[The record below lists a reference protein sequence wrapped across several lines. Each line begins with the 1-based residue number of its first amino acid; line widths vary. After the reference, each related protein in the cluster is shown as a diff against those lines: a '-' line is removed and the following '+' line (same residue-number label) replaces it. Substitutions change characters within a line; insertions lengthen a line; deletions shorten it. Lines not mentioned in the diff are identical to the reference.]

1 MATNKRSPTPD
12 QPSLEDPDTAAARKE
27 LRQTVISDK
36 PDLSI
41 MSAAKVDPAPNAA
54 TSGDKPSDKDAAPD
68 RESLELRNNSLRNQ
82 VSSPKKKRAR
92 DEVDNPNDTSS
103 EGDVSPIG
111 AESAITEPEKKR
123 PRDVSSE
130 YKVKADALTAPSDSN
145 DGPEAKTNAKNDTP
159 STEKQAAAKENIDA
173 EKGKITSTTSSSA
186 FSSSGI
192 AGFASQTSPF
202 LQPGSKPLSSF
213 ASPSGSQSPF
223 GAAATTSTTSIFGSS
238 SLSNGTSPFGQVGGA
253 AKPFGSTVF
262 GGTFGGKFGES
273 KFTSFGKP
281 GESFKSSKP
290 AKPFGAPV
298 SEEEDNNGE
307 DGGNSEDENRADN
320 EDKEAQEEK
329 TATDD
334 KKKPKLQRVVI
345 DDGEAGEATILQ
357 VRAKIFHLDKASSSW
372 KERGAGNLKINVPLA
387 CVDIDEDTGAAIPG
401 SFDASALD
409 SADAKVVRLIMR
421 QDSTHRVILN
431 TVIIPAMHFQEKS
444 TAKATH
450 VLFTAI
456 EDEGAV
462 SVQVKMNTANA
473 KSFLNEVGKIQR
485 ELQSND
491 KAENLNADAEKHLG
505 DGKKNNE
512 GIDDVA
518 PMPERGLPRAESDDG
533 SNDHLPW
540 PTLKESSWEGSDEE
554 VSSSLGLES
563 GPSSEASIKRKVAE
577 SDGPMTRG
585 RKKRVDAIIKRKRK
599 RQPSEEGRDD
609 FLEDSEETLK
619 ELNTEKSR
627 KNATPQRKKKANTD
641 VECQIEWPQVF
652 KDLDKTHRALNLVF
666 TFCSTRKH
674 IATTFDTIRSSVESN
689 TKRELTVEDVAAIV
703 ALRPEGI
710 NFAYVDEIMLHT
722 DIKGAERDSTF
733 KTGKSRNIT
742 VQGPAPD
749 ASVGG
754 FTGLDELGS
763 RHPDDLPSSGQEVLY
778 FEFID
783 GDLKRQ
789 VQSKKTGE
797 PINPN
802 RRLRDEDLKMPVYSQ
817 KQLTTLIEKR
827 NQKFAN
833 AVMIRQEAEAYIPI
847 PTLSEITTPQ
857 PEPSTIPAS
866 IPKERKSIPEIIQE
880 IKDSPWYT
888 GQIVPDGHRVFDAQ
902 DPVFGELDFLLSQD
916 MVNALYNAKGITQF
930 YAHQT
935 EAINNLHAGRHVVVA
950 TSTSSGKSLIYQL
963 PVLHALEQDP
973 NTRAIYIFPTKALAQ
988 DQKKS
993 LKEMLAYF
1001 TRLENTLVETFDG
1014 DTPMHDR
1021 NQIRDEARVI
1031 FTNPDMLHLT
1041 ILPQEDRWR
1050 TFLKYLRYV
1059 VVDELHYYNGLM
1071 GSHVAFIM
1079 RRLRRICAA
1088 VGNRKVK
1095 FVSCSATVA
1104 NPREHFKTIFG
1115 IDDVHLVDF
1124 DGSPSG
1130 RKEFLCWNTPY
1141 KDPGDP
1147 TSGRGN
1153 AIAECAR
1160 LFCQLILRG
1169 VRVIAFCRVRKQ
1181 CEELVNAARYEL
1193 ESLGR
1198 PECMARVMGYRGGYT
1213 AQDRRQIE
1221 SEMFEGKLMGII
1233 ATTALELGVDIGTL
1247 DCVITLGFP
1256 YTISNL
1262 RQQSGRAGRR
1272 NKDSLSVLVGD
1283 CFPTDQH
1290 YMQNPDELFTKP
1302 NCELQVDL
1310 SNMLVLE
1317 GHLQCAAYEM
1327 PIKPVDDAIYFAKD
1341 LAKIAEE
1348 RLIKD
1353 ELGYYHCHDRFRP
1366 MPSRFV
1372 AIRDTEEDH
1381 FAIVDISHGRNVVLE
1396 ELEASRAFF
1405 TIYDGAIFLH
1415 QGNSYLVRDFQPDRK
1430 IAKVEKVKVEWTTEQ
1445 RDFTDVDPVETE
1457 AMRKIPGSLSRA
1469 FHGSIRI
1476 TQNVFGYFKVDRK
1489 RRILDAVQVDNPP
1502 IIRHSK
1508 GMWLDV
1514 PKRALEILVD
1524 RRLHVAG
1531 AIHAAEHAI
1540 MSLMPNFVISMP
1552 DDVRTECKSGLKE
1565 FARKETSRKRP
1576 ARLTFYDAK
1585 GGANG
1590 TGISTKAFEFIDMLL
1605 VQALER
1611 VQHCRCQTGC
1621 PECVCSEFCKEA
1633 NEVMSKAG
1641 SAVIIKA
1648 LLNMEIDVE
1657 ALPMG
1662 PEDTSPVGIETVVLA
1677 KPVPSRGRRFDYEEI
1692 KIEEDDQEVVVVD

>member
-1 MATNKRSPTPD
+1 MATLK
-12 QPSLEDPDTAAARKE
+12 
-27 LRQTVISDK
+27 
-36 PDLSI
+36 
-41 MSAAKVDPAPNAA
+41 AA
-54 TSGDKPSDKDAAPD
+54 T
-68 RESLELRNNSLRNQ
+68 
-82 VSSPKKKRAR
+82 VSNK
-92 DEVDNPNDTSS
+92 
-103 EGDVSPIG
+103 
-111 AESAITEPEKKR
+111 
-123 PRDVSSE
+123 
-130 YKVKADALTAPSDSN
+130 
-145 DGPEAKTNAKNDTP
+145 
-159 STEKQAAAKENIDA
+159 
-173 EKGKITSTTSSSA
+173 
-186 FSSSGI
+186 
-192 AGFASQTSPF
+192 
-202 LQPGSKPLSSF
+202 
-213 ASPSGSQSPF
+213 
-223 GAAATTSTTSIFGSS
+223 
-238 SLSNGTSPFGQVGGA
+238 
-253 AKPFGSTVF
+253 
-262 GGTFGGKFGES
+262 
-273 KFTSFGKP
+273 
-281 GESFKSSKP
+281 
-290 AKPFGAPV
+290 
-298 SEEEDNNGE
+298 
-307 DGGNSEDENRADN
+307 
-320 EDKEAQEEK
+320 
-329 TATDD
+329 
-334 KKKPKLQRVVI
+334 
-345 DDGEAGEATILQ
+345 
-357 VRAKIFHLDKASSSW
+357 
-372 KERGAGNLKINVPLA
+372 
-387 CVDIDEDTGAAIPG
+387 
-401 SFDASALD
+401 
-409 SADAKVVRLIMR
+409 
-421 QDSTHRVILN
+421 
-431 TVIIPAMHFQEKS
+431 
-444 TAKATH
+444 
-450 VLFTAI
+450 
-456 EDEGAV
+456 
-462 SVQVKMNTANA
+462 
-473 KSFLNEVGKIQR
+473 
-485 ELQSND
+485 
-491 KAENLNADAEKHLG
+491 
-505 DGKKNNE
+505 
-512 GIDDVA
+512 
-518 PMPERGLPRAESDDG
+518 
-533 SNDHLPW
+533 
-540 PTLKESSWEGSDEE
+540 
-554 VSSSLGLES
+554 
-563 GPSSEASIKRKVAE
+563 
-577 SDGPMTRG
+577 
-585 RKKRVDAIIKRKRK
+585 IIKRKRK
-599 RQPSEEGRDD
+599 RQNAEDVEDAEGDD
-609 FLEDSEETLK
+609 LPEDLEGSSDRLK
-619 ELNTEKSR
+619 AAKSGNHKVSHR
-627 KNATPQRKKKANTD
+627 QKKKNQD
-641 VECQIEWPQVF
+641 IECQIEWPQVF

-674 IATTFDTIRSSVESN
+674 LATTFDTIRSAVESN

-703 ALRPEGI
+703 ALRPDGI
-710 NFAYVDEIMLHT
+710 NFSYVDELQLQT

-733 KTGKSRNIT
+733 KSGRSKDIT

-754 FTGLDELGS
+754 YTGLDELGS
-763 RHPDDLPSSGQEVLY
+763 HHPDDLLPGGSEVLY
-778 FEFID
+778 FEFVD

-789 VQSKKTGE
+789 VQNKKTGE

-802 RRLRDEDLKMPVYSQ
+802 RKLRDEELKMPVYSQ
-817 KQLTTLIEKR
+817 RQLTMLIEKR
-827 NQKFAN
+827 NQKFTN
-833 AVMIRQEAEAYIPI
+833 AVSSFINRCVDENLDPEIMIRQEAIPYIPI
-847 PTLSEITTPQ
+847 PSEITTTTPK
-857 PEPSTIPAS
+857 PEPSTIPKS
-866 IPKERKSIPEIIQE
+866 IPEERKSIPEIIQE
-880 IKDSPWYT
+880 LKDSPWYT
-888 GQIVPDGHRVFDAQ
+888 NQIVPDGHRVFEAQ
-902 DPVFGELDFLLSQD
+902 EPVFGELDFLLSQD

-930 YAHQT
+930 YAHQA
-935 EAINNLHAGRHVVVA
+935 EAINNLQAGHHVVVS

-963 PVLHALEQDP
+963 PVLHALEQDS

-993 LKEMLAYF
+993 LKDMLGYF
-1001 TRLENTLVETFDG
+1001 TGLNNVLVETFDG
-1014 DTPMHDR
+1014 DTPMKER
-1021 NQIRDEARVI
+1021 NQIREEARVI

-1050 TFLKYLRYV
+1050 SFLQNLRYV

-1095 FVSCSATVA
+1095 FISCSATVA
-1104 NPREHFKTIFG
+1104 NPQEHFKAIFG

-1141 KDPGDP
+1141 KDPSDP

-1181 CEELVNAARYEL
+1181 CEELVTAVRSEL
-1193 ESLGR
+1193 EVLGR

-1213 AQDRRQIE
+1213 AQDRRRIE
-1221 SEMFEGKLMGII
+1221 SEMFEGKLMGIV

-1256 YTISNL
+1256 YTIANL

-1310 SNMLVLE
+1310 NNMLALE
-1317 GHLQCAAYEM
+1317 GHIQCAAYEM
-1327 PIKPVDDAIYFAKD
+1327 PIKPVEDAIYFGKD
-1341 LAKIAEE
+1341 LSKIAEE

-1353 ELGYYHCHDRFRP
+1353 DLGYYHCHDRFRP

-1372 AIRDTEEDH
+1372 AIRDTEDDH
-1381 FAIVDISHGRNVVLE
+1381 FAIVDISHGKNIVLE

-1430 IAKVEKVKVEWTTEQ
+1430 IAKVEKVMVEWTTQQ

-1457 AMRKIPGSLSRA
+1457 AIRKIPGSLSRA

-1476 TQNVFGYFKVDRK
+1476 TQNVFGYFKVDKK

-1531 AIHAAEHAI
+1531 AIHAAEHAVI
-1540 MSLMPNFVISMP
+1540 SMMPNFVISLP

-1585 GGANG
+1585 GGVNG
-1590 TGISTKAFEFIDMLL
+1590 SGISTKAFEFIDLLL

-1611 VQHCRCQTGC
+1611 VQHCHCQTGC

-1641 SAVIIKA
+1641 SEVIIKS
-1648 LLNMEIDVE
+1648 LLNMEIDVD

-1662 PEDTSPVGIETVVLA
+1662 PEDMSPALIETVVLA
-1677 KPVPSRGRRFDYEEI
+1677 KPVPSRGNRAGDVI
-1692 KIEEDDQEVVVVD
+1692 KIEEEEEGGDDDVIVVD

>member
-1 MATNKRSPTPD
+1 
-12 QPSLEDPDTAAARKE
+12 
-27 LRQTVISDK
+27 
-36 PDLSI
+36 
-41 MSAAKVDPAPNAA
+41 MSALKAA
-54 TSGDKPSDKDAAPD
+54 T
-68 RESLELRNNSLRNQ
+68 
-82 VSSPKKKRAR
+82 VS
-92 DEVDNPNDTSS
+92 
-103 EGDVSPIG
+103 
-111 AESAITEPEKKR
+111 
-123 PRDVSSE
+123 
-130 YKVKADALTAPSDSN
+130 
-145 DGPEAKTNAKNDTP
+145 
-159 STEKQAAAKENIDA
+159 
-173 EKGKITSTTSSSA
+173 
-186 FSSSGI
+186 
-192 AGFASQTSPF
+192 
-202 LQPGSKPLSSF
+202 
-213 ASPSGSQSPF
+213 
-223 GAAATTSTTSIFGSS
+223 
-238 SLSNGTSPFGQVGGA
+238 
-253 AKPFGSTVF
+253 
-262 GGTFGGKFGES
+262 
-273 KFTSFGKP
+273 
-281 GESFKSSKP
+281 
-290 AKPFGAPV
+290 
-298 SEEEDNNGE
+298 
-307 DGGNSEDENRADN
+307 NR
-320 EDKEAQEEK
+320 
-329 TATDD
+329 
-334 KKKPKLQRVVI
+334 
-345 DDGEAGEATILQ
+345 
-357 VRAKIFHLDKASSSW
+357 
-372 KERGAGNLKINVPLA
+372 
-387 CVDIDEDTGAAIPG
+387 
-401 SFDASALD
+401 
-409 SADAKVVRLIMR
+409 
-421 QDSTHRVILN
+421 
-431 TVIIPAMHFQEKS
+431 
-444 TAKATH
+444 
-450 VLFTAI
+450 
-456 EDEGAV
+456 
-462 SVQVKMNTANA
+462 
-473 KSFLNEVGKIQR
+473 
-485 ELQSND
+485 
-491 KAENLNADAEKHLG
+491 
-505 DGKKNNE
+505 
-512 GIDDVA
+512 
-518 PMPERGLPRAESDDG
+518 
-533 SNDHLPW
+533 
-540 PTLKESSWEGSDEE
+540 
-554 VSSSLGLES
+554 
-563 GPSSEASIKRKVAE
+563 
-577 SDGPMTRG
+577 
-585 RKKRVDAIIKRKRK
+585 IIKRKRK
-599 RQPSEEGRDD
+599 RQPSEEDKGGD
-609 FLEDSEETLK
+609 FLEDSEETL
-619 ELNTEKSR
+619 EEVNAEKSR
-627 KNATPQRKKKANTD
+627 NNVASRRKKKENTD

-710 NFAYVDEIMLHT
+710 NFTYVDEVMLHT

-733 KTGKSRNIT
+733 KTGKSRDIT

-754 FTGLDELGS
+754 FTGLDELGR
-763 RHPDDLPSSGQEVLY
+763 RHPDDSPSSGQEVLY
-778 FEFID
+778 FEFVD

-797 PINPN
+797 PTNPN

-827 NQKFAN
+827 NQKFTN
-833 AVMIRQEAEAYIPI
+833 AVSSFINRCVEENLDPEVMIRQEAEAYVPI
-847 PTLSEITTPQ
+847 PTMSEPTIPQ

-902 DPVFGELDFLLSQD
+902 APVFGELDFLLSQD

-935 EAINNLHAGRHVVVA
+935 EAINNLHAGRHVVVS

-1001 TRLENTLVETFDG
+1001 TGLGNALVETFDG

-1021 NQIRDEARVI
+1021 NQIRDEARII

-1095 FVSCSATVA
+1095 FISCSATVA

-1141 KDPGDP
+1141 KDPSDP

-1310 SNMLVLE
+1310 NNMLVLE

-1327 PIKPVDDAIYFAKD
+1327 PIKPVDDAIYFTKD

-1372 AIRDTEEDH
+1372 AIRDTEDDH

-1445 RDFTDVDPVETE
+1445 RDFTDVDPIETE
-1457 AMRKIPGSLSRA
+1457 AMRKIAGSLSRA

-1502 IIRHSK
+1502 IIRNSK

-1552 DDVRTECKSGLKE
+1552 GDVRTECKSGLKE

-1611 VQHCRCQTGC
+1611 VQHCHCQTGC

-1662 PEDTSPVGIETVVLA
+1662 PEDMSPVGIETVVLA
-1677 KPVPSRGRRFDYEEI
+1677 KPVPSRGRRFGYEEI
-1692 KIEEDDQEVVVVD
+1692 KIEEDDQDVVIVD